1 MYLNIVTNTNILQK
15 IKTIP
20 YFKTDLGQS
29 FRRKQKRGGPTSVA
43 FETPFV
49 EKYYK
54 THGRLLL
61 KSGKI
66 GSINVY
72 TDYGINSNSIHIYNN
87 GDLFD
92 FDFNNN
98 DYRIAESSMEKY
110 LGALLKKIEKD
121 HKVALPKVTKDD
133 DGKGEKVIPKKHTDP
148 AKIIQDPGRVSWD
161 DLQEY
166 LKARKNN

>member
-1 MYLNIVTNTNILQK
+1 MYLNIVTNTTILNK

-20 YFKTDLGQS
+20 YFKTDLGSS
-29 FRRKQKRGGPTSVA
+29 FRRKEKRGGPTRVA
-43 FETPFV
+43 FENPFA
-49 EKYYK
+49 ENYYK
-54 THGRLLL
+54 KHGRLLM

-66 GSINVY
+66 GIINVY
-72 TDYGINSNSIHIYNN
+72 TDYGISNNSIHIYND

-98 DYRIAESSMEKY
+98 DYKTTGSMEKY

-121 HKVALPKVTKDD
+121 HKVALPKVTADNE
-133 DGKGEKVIPKKHTDP
+133 GEDKKVPKKKHSDP

-161 DLQEY
+161 DLQDY
-166 LKARKNN
+166 LSARKNN